1 MQILNSFC
9 YCSLQT
15 MSDRKIES
23 EGKIDY
29 VQTSMASTV
38 LSPLVFV
45 TTLSPLVPSAH
56 CTARTVLFSLV
67 LVMALSLLVPSGSMD
82 WKTCTANTPLSP
94 LLLDWEVLVTA
105 LLPLGF
111 QHKNSIIIALPSHI
125 YKFMLSRLTTFL
137 FIQSKPPGTEVDGT
151 SS

>member
-1 MQILNSFC
+1 
-9 YCSLQT
+9 

-45 TTLSPLVPSAH
+45 TTLSPLVSSAH

-82 WKTCTANTPLSP
+82 
-94 LLLDWEVLVTA
+94 
-105 LLPLGF
+105 
-111 QHKNSIIIALPSHI
+111 
-125 YKFMLSRLTTFL
+125 
-137 FIQSKPPGTEVDGT
+137 
-151 SS
+151 